1 MFGVRRAVP
10 GHVPAREGAARRA
23 ALGAAVVVSMVAALG
38 VLVRGQGDGYG
49 SDRGGRTSSSSLAL
63 QITSPLGRTGMVGPV
78 RIVARI
84 TSDPKA
90 SLSPVQF
97 FVDDQLVGEDKDGP
111 PYAVEWVDS
120 NPFLRRSIVVQVAD
134 SLGGTARDAID
145 LKPQE
150 LVDATEVASVV
161 LEPMVFNKL
170 GRPVNGLAAS
180 DFSVLEN
187 DVPQTIDMAV
197 PDTVPATYTLLI
209 DSSGSMARRIDL
221 VRDAAGRLPSYLRP
235 NDSVIVVPFAKT
247 LGVVTGPT
255 QDRETIASAIKALT
269 MSGGTAILESLT
281 NVTRQLS
288 VSDGRNIVV
297 LITDGYDEDSD
308 IPFIEAID
316 RIKSAKSTVYVIGIS
331 GIAGISIKGED
342 LLRKLAV
349 ETGGRAFFPS
359 RDTQLADVHKLIA
372 EDVQQRYVLSYNPTN
387 KRRDGTWRAITLTT
401 SNPEYTVR
409 VRPGYRAPAPAPI
422 KPQVELTI
430 RDLSRRL
437 IDVTPEDLQ
446 VLEDGAPQKIE
457 AFQEAVSPVSIVLA
471 LDESGSMRQ
480 EVDAVIAAARSFV
493 LALPDKDKLA
503 VMMFSDSTQM
513 VHDLTTNR
521 ETSLK
526 AVGQYQ
532 ARGGTALYDAVYE
545 GVARLKRAEGRTAL
559 IVMTD
564 GKDEN
569 NPGTA
574 PGSVHTFAQVL
585 SSLEGLETTIYT
597 IGLGEGADRTTL
609 ERLAEA
615 SKGEAYFP
623 ADVASL
629 EGEYKRILE
638 NLRRRYVLSYTSTN
652 TARDGSW
659 RKIEI
664 LPTRPGLSVETRGGY
679 FAPEDP

>member
-1 MFGVRRAVP
+1 MPGTRWNARLVTSLLFVLAV
-10 GHVPAREGAARRA
+10 GAWLHAQAGEGAKD
-23 ALGAAVVVSMVAALG
+23 
-38 VLVRGQGDGYG
+38 DG
-49 SDRGGRTSSSSLAL
+49 SSLNVE
-63 QITSPLGRTGMVGPV
+63 ITSPLGRTGMAGPV

-84 TSDPKA
+84 SADPKA

-97 FVDDQLVGEDKDGP
+97 FVDEQLVGEDKDGP

-120 NPFLRRSIVVQVAD
+120 NPFLPRSIVVQVAD
-134 SLGGTARDAID
+134 SMGGTAKDTID

-150 LVDATEVASVV
+150 LVDSTEVSSVV

-170 GRPVNGLAAS
+170 GRPVNGLTVQ

-209 DSSGSMARRIDL
+209 DSSGSMARRIDF
-221 VRDAAGRLPSYLRP
+221 VRDAAGRLPTHLRP
-235 NDSVIVVPFAKT
+235 NDSVIVVPFARG
-247 LGVVTGPT
+247 LGTITGPT
-255 QDRETIASAIKALT
+255 QDRDTIAGAIGAIKMT
-269 MSGGTAILESLT
+269 GGTAILESLT
-281 NVTRQLS
+281 KVTHQLS
-288 VSDGRNIVV
+288 IDDGRNIVV

-308 IPFIEAID
+308 IPFDQALD
-316 RIKSAKSTVYVIGIS
+316 KIKSAKSTVYVIGIA
-331 GIAGISIKGED
+331 GVAGISIKGED
-342 LLRKLAV
+342 LLRKLAQ

-387 KRRDGTWRAITLTT
+387 RKRDGTWRTIKLMP

-422 KPQVELTI
+422 RPQIELTI

-437 IDVTPEDLQ
+437 IDVTPADLQ
-446 VLEDGAPQKIE
+446 VMEDGAPQKIE
-457 AFQEAVSPVSIVLA
+457 AFQEALSPVSIVLA

-480 EVDAVIAAARSFV
+480 EVDAVVAAARSFV
-493 LALPDKDKLA
+493 LALPEKDKLA
-503 VMMFSDSTQM
+503 LMMFSDKTQM

-521 ETSLK
+521 ETSMK
-526 AVGQYQ
+526 AVGNYR
-532 ARGGTALYDAVYE
+532 ATGGTALYDAVYDSI
-545 GVARLKRAEGRTAL
+545 ARLKRAEGRTAL

-574 PGSVHTFAQVL
+574 PGSVHTLDQVL
-585 SSLEGLETTIYT
+585 SSLEGLETTIYA
-597 IGLGEGADRTTL
+597 IGLGEGADRPTL

-623 ADVASL
+623 ADVTAL

-638 NLRRRYVLSYTSTN
+638 NLRRRYVLTYTSTN

-659 RKIEI
+659 RKVEI
-664 LPTRPGLSVETRGGY
+664 QPTRPGLSVETRGGY

>member
-1 MFGVRRAVP
+1 MFG
-10 GHVPAREGAARRA
+10 ARWRGQ
-23 ALGAAVVVSMVAALG
+23 SVAILVGVLALG
-38 VLVRGQGDGYG
+38 VLASGQDAP
-49 SDRGGRTSSSSLAL
+49 DAPPPSLIVE
-63 QITSPLGRTGMVGPV
+63 ITSPLGRTGMVGPV

-84 TSDPKA
+84 SSDSKA

-97 FVDDQLVGEDKDGP
+97 YVDDQLVGEDKDGP

-120 NPFLRRSIVVQVAD
+120 NPFLPRSIVVQVAD
-134 SLGGTARDAID
+134 SLGGTAKDTVD
-145 LKPQE
+145 LKAQE
-150 LVDATEVASVV
+150 LVDSTEVSSVI
-161 LEPMVFNKL
+161 LEPMVFNQL
-170 GRPVNGLAAS
+170 GRPVNGLTVQ

-197 PDTVPATYTLLI
+197 LDTVPATYTLLI
-209 DSSGSMARRIDL
+209 DSSGSMARRIDF
-221 VRDAAGRLPSYLRP
+221 VRDAAGRLPSHLRA
-235 NDSVIVVPFAKT
+235 NDSVIVIPFART
-247 LGVVTGPT
+247 LGTVTGPT
-255 QDRETIASAIKALT
+255 QDRETIASAIQALN
-269 MSGGTAILESLT
+269 MGGGTAILESLT
-281 NVTRQLS
+281 TVTKQLS
-288 VSDGRNIVV
+288 VGDGRNIVV

-308 IPFIEAID
+308 IPFNRAIEQ
-316 RIKSAKSTVYVIGIS
+316 IKSAKSTVYVIGI
-331 GIAGISIKGED
+331 GGVAGISLKGED

-372 EDVQQRYVLSYNPTN
+372 EDVQQRYVVSYTPIN
-387 KRRDGTWRAITLTT
+387 KKRDGTWRAIKLMA
-401 SNPEYTVR
+401 SNPDYTVR

-422 KPQVELTI
+422 RPQVELTI

-437 IDVTPEDLQ
+437 IDVTPADLE

-457 AFQEAVSPVSIVLA
+457 AFQEALSPVSIVLA

-480 EVDAVIAAARSFV
+480 QVDAAIAAARSFV

-503 VMMFSDSTQM
+503 VMMFSDTTQM

-526 AVGQYQ
+526 AISGYQ
-532 ARGGTALYDAVYE
+532 ARGGTALYDAVFDSI
-545 GVARLKRAEGRTAL
+545 ARLKRAEGRTAL
-559 IVMTD
+559 IVVTD

-574 PGSVHTFAQVL
+574 PGSAHTLPQVL
-585 SSLEGLETTIYT
+585 TSLEGLETTIYA
-597 IGLGEGADRTTL
+597 IGLGAGADRTTL
-609 ERLAEA
+609 ETLAEA

-623 ADVASL
+623 ADVSSL
-629 EGEYKRILE
+629 DAEYKRILE
-638 NLRRRYVLSYTSTN
+638 NLRRRYVITYTSTN

-659 RKIEI
+659 RKVEI
-664 LPTRPGLSVETRGGY
+664 KPTRTGLSVETRGGY